1 MILSV
6 NKIFNYNVYL
16 FVFILISV
24 HYFSQKIGV
33 KISKTVY
40 NSKRPISI
48 IADKIHLAMSGIDA
62 NPPPTPIISVL
73 MPVLLIHDKQ

>member
-1 MILSV
+1 MFI
-6 NKIFNYNVYL
+6 YNVYL
-16 FVFILISV
+16 FVFILISA

-48 IADKIHLAMSGIDA
+48 IADKIHFATSGMDA
-62 NPPPTPIISVL
+62 KPPPTPIISVL
-73 MPVLLIHDKQ
+73 MPVLLMHDRQ